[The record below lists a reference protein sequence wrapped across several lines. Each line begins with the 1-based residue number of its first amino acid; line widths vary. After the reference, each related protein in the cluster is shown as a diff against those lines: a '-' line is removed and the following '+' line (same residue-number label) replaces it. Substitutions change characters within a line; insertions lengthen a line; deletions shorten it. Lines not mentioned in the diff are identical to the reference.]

1 MGKQWCYWP
10 ILANF
15 KLLPSDSANC
25 IWWVLEQ
32 KLLGWKA
39 LLSSSQSSV
48 HTANG
53 ISLPIPHSPE
63 VVPSSWYPTRAVCHV
78 AQHTEIP
85 CSKQGFPAAF
95 LFLCKIPPSYWE
107 SAVKCLWLQS
117 YWELKKQRKI
127 ALSSWYP
134 ELWAMLMWVMWA

>member
-1 MGKQWCYWP
+1 MGKQWGYWP

-25 IWWVLEQ
+25 IWWILEQ

-39 LLSSSQSSV
+39 LLSSSQASV

-53 ISLPIPHSPE
+53 SSLPTAYSPE
-63 VVPSSWYPTRAVCHV
+63 VVPSSWCPTRAMCHV
-78 AQHTEIP
+78 AQHTAIP

-95 LFLCKIPPSYWE
+95 LFLCKIPLLIERVLLNVYDCKAIENWGSREKLPLVPGTLNFE
-107 SAVKCLWLQS
+107 QC
-117 YWELKKQRKI
+117 
-127 ALSSWYP
+127 
-134 ELWAMLMWVMWA
+134 